1 MIAFV
6 AAQNGKLVKLALEF
20 AEDLSYSALCKLL
33 RKKDVKVNGK
43 RVNKDVVLSAGDN
56 VEIFYTPEKQKK
68 YSLVFSDENVIVIDK
83 KSGYP
88 SEAVLDDVKE
98 EFGRAFF
105 IHRLDRNTAGI
116 MIFAKNPVAEAA
128 LIGGFKNRTFDKLY
142 IAEVKGAPAKSA
154 DILTAYLFKDE
165 KTATVT
171 VTDKKTRGS
180 ALIKTGYDV
189 LEKMGD
195 TSLLRVRLY
204 TGKTHQIRAHLAH
217 IGCPVVGDGKYGDND
232 FNRAK
237 GAKRQRLKAVSLK
250 LRFDE
255 NSPLYYLNGKTFALP
270 YEFD

>member
-88 SEAVLDDVKE
+88 SEAVFDDVKE

-116 MIFAKNPVAEAA
+116 MIFAKNP
-128 LIGGFKNRTFDKLY
+128 
-142 IAEVKGAPAKSA
+142 
-154 DILTAYLFKDE
+154 
-165 KTATVT
+165 
-171 VTDKKTRGS
+171 
-180 ALIKTGYDV
+180 
-189 LEKMGD
+189 
-195 TSLLRVRLY
+195 
-204 TGKTHQIRAHLAH
+204 
-217 IGCPVVGDGKYGDND
+217 
-232 FNRAK
+232 
-237 GAKRQRLKAVSLK
+237 
-250 LRFDE
+250 
-255 NSPLYYLNGKTFALP
+255 
-270 YEFD
+270 